1 MKKYLVLVAIIGFS
15 VATLCSCGSGS
26 TSSKGSMGL
35 SDKEKKELVKTDN
48 YKKACEL
55 KEFPVAYEIV
65 DNLKKETSEKKV
77 DADKDADAAAEGYS
91 YAKKNVSKYEEAKKV
106 SDEAE
111 RYVVLQESMY
121 VLESEGTNGL
131 MRIVGIGKEHNAED
145 WLYPELLDVAKK
157 IGDTDLANR
166 IENIIQPNNSNV
178 NEAEENN
185 SKEVEELAP
194 AQPTPKKNN
203 TNAKKRRRR

>member
-1 MKKYLVLVAIIGFS
+1 MKKYLVLTVIIGFG

-26 TSSKGSMGL
+26 TSSEGPKGI
-35 SDKEKKELVKTDN
+35 SDKEKKELVETNN

-55 KEFPVAYEIV
+55 KDFSTAYEIV
-65 DNLKKETSEKKV
+65 DNLKEVANRAKV
-77 DADKDADAAAEGYS
+77 E
-91 YAKKNVSKYEEAKKV
+91 YEEFKQFWRDEYYQKWENANQKAK
-106 SDEAE
+106 EAE
-111 RYVVLQESMY
+111 RYVVLQEALL

-166 IENIIQPNNSNV
+166 IKNIMQSNNSNV
-178 NEAEENN
+178 NEAEDDM
-185 SKEVEELAP
+185 SEEIEEPAP
-194 AQPTPKKNN
+194 AQPTPKKSVNS
-203 TNAKKRRRR
+203 KRRRR

>member
-1 MKKYLVLVAIIGFS
+1 MKKYLVLTVIIGFG
-15 VATLCSCGSGS
+15 VATLCSCGSE
-26 TSSKGSMGL
+26 
-35 SDKEKKELVKTDN
+35 KEKLVEAKN

-55 KEFPVAYEIV
+55 KEFSTAYEIV

-77 DADKDADAAAEGYS
+77 DADKDADAAARGYS
-91 YAKKNVSKYEEAKKV
+91 WAKETVSKYEEAKKV

-166 IENIIQPNNSNV
+166 IKNIMQSNNSSINYV
-178 NEAEENN
+178 EDDMYEEI
-185 SKEVEELAP
+185 E
-194 AQPTPKKNN
+194 
-203 TNAKKRRRR
+203 

>member
-1 MKKYLVLVAIIGFS
+1 MKKYLFLVAIIGFG

-26 TSSKGSMGL
+26 TSSEEPKGISE
-35 SDKEKKELVKTDN
+35 KEKEKLVEAKN

-55 KEFPVAYEIV
+55 KEFPTAYEIV
-65 DNLKKETSEKKV
+65 DKLKEVTSEKKV
-77 DADKDADAAAEGYS
+77 WYEGHSYLDSAYPNYKAAKE
-91 YAKKNVSKYEEAKKV
+91 K

-131 MRIVGIGKEHNAED
+131 MRIIGIGKEHNAED

-157 IGDTDLANR
+157 IGDTDLANK
-166 IENIIQPNNSNV
+166 IENIIQPNNGN
-178 NEAEENN
+178 NTEAEED
-185 SKEVEELAP
+185 KDEEVEESTSVQP
-194 AQPTPKKNN
+194 APKKS
-203 TNAKKRRRR
+203 NAKRRRRR